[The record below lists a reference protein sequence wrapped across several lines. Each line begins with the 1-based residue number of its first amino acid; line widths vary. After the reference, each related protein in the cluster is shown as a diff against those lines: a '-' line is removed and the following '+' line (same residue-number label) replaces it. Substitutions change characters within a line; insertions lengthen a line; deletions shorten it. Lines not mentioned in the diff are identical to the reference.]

1 MKTDRGSTIPLLIGL
16 STLLLFTIF
25 TVSELQSLLV
35 TKQRALSDARFAAL
49 FVAKSSGEV
58 PPVVGLDYSPAVRP
72 ELPEASEIKVFTND
86 QKTFVARV
94 CLSWRSPLGLHASAT
109 ICDEAKARVIA

>member
-1 MKTDRGSTIPLLIGL
+1 MKTDRGSSIPLLIGL
-16 STLLLFTIF
+16 STLLLLTIL

-35 TKQRALSDARFAAL
+35 TKQRAMSDARFAAL

-58 PPVVGLDYSPAVRP
+58 PPVVGLDYSVAVRA
-72 ELPEASEIKVFTND
+72 EIPEAAEVKVFTDD

-94 CLSWRSPLGLHASAT
+94 CLSWRSPFGLHAAAL